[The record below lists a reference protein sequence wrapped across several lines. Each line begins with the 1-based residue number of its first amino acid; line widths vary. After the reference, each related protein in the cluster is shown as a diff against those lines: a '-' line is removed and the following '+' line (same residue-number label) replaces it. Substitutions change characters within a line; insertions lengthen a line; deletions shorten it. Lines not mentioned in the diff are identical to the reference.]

1 MKFEAHV
8 HDWETLAKD
17 PLWAVLTEKRG
28 WNVDEFFATGEADV
42 QALMASV
49 AALGFPQE
57 RIRALDFG
65 CGVGRLTRQLSK
77 HFHECWGVDVSQQML
92 ELAAKFNP
100 SCHFHL
106 NQRTDLQDFPS
117 NHFDLIYSVIVLQHQ
132 PNAKV
137 IAAYLREFMRVL
149 RPQGLLAFQL
159 PSRMPL
165 RYRLA
170 PRRRAYKLLRAA
182 GFAPERLLRW
192 KLFPMKMTAVD
203 PSGVHSILDGAGGH
217 LLRAEPHRGSHPI
230 PSMMYYV
237 SKPGLRP

>member
-1 MKFEAHV
+1 MKFETHV
-8 HDWETLAKD
+8 QDWEALAKD

-28 WNVDEFFATGEADV
+28 WSVDEFFATGEADV

-49 AALGFPQE
+49 AALGFPRE
-57 RIRALDFG
+57 RIRVLDFG

-77 HFHECWGVDVSQQML
+77 HFQECWGVDVSRQML
-92 ELAAKFNP
+92 ELAAKYNP
-100 SCHFHL
+100 SSHFHL

-117 NHFDLIYSVIVLQHQ
+117 NHFDLIYSLIVLQHQ
-132 PNAKV
+132 PDAKV

-165 RYRLA
+165 RYRLG
-170 PRRRAYKLLRAA
+170 PRRRAYKLLHTA
-182 GFAPERLLRW
+182 GFEPERLLRW
-192 KLFPMKMTAVD
+192 KLCPMTMTAVD
-203 PSGVHSILDGAGGH
+203 PSDVESILTAAGGH
-217 LLRAEPHRGSHPI
+217 LLKTEPHDGSRPI

-237 SKPGLRP
+237 TKPSPHH